1 LNSKSA
7 PTLALIPARGGS
19 KSIPHKNLAP
29 LAGKPLIAWTIEAAL
44 RSPTRLRVVVSTDDD
59 EIASASRSFGAEA
72 PFERPLGLAQDDTPT
87 MAVVSH
93 ALWWF
98 DENEGYR
105 PERLLLLQPTSP
117 LRTADDI
124 SAALALADE
133 HRAESVV
140 SVSSGATHPHLLKR
154 VTEDGRL
161 EDLSPHD
168 AVIRRQDLEPVFSLN
183 GALYLAARE
192 QLAKRESFY
201 GERTYAYV
209 MPPERS
215 IDVDTPWDLYLCDL
229 ILRDMHGRG

>member
-1 LNSKSA
+1 LNSKNA

-44 RSPTRLRVVVSTDDD
+44 RYAAGLRVVVSTDDE
-59 EIASASRSFGAEA
+59 EIANAARRSGAEA

-105 PERLLLLQPTSP
+105 PERLLVLQPTSP
-117 LRTADDI
+117 LRTTDDI
-124 SAALALADE
+124 SAAIALADE
-133 HRAESVV
+133 RAADSVV
-140 SVSSGATHPHLLKR
+140 SVSSGATHPNLLKR
-154 VTEDGRL
+154 VTDEGRL
-161 EDLSPHD
+161 EDLVPHD
-168 AVIRRQDLEPVFSLN
+168 PVLRRQDLEPVYSLN
-183 GALYLAARE
+183 GAIYLASRD
-192 QLAKRESFY
+192 LLLKRESFY
-201 GERTYAYV
+201 SDRTYAYV

-215 IDVDTPWDLYLCDL
+215 IDVDAPWDLYLCDL
-229 ILRDMHGRG
+229 ILRDTHGRG